1 MSKMKKTRKPGGG
14 RKKLKPEYDAGK
26 NLKEQMD
33 AAVVL
38 YEEECSLK
46 DIADALALNPI
57 KERKLLI
64 TAGMYESEVAEK
76 VQDTFEKYRE
86 TQDYKTSILSTATI
100 LQLSK
105 ASVTSYLPYQKGVYF
120 PSTADKEKISVGAE
134 RQRRYRAMK
143 RWRADPTEE
152 NFWGVVVAYAGVKF
166 KTYSGLSFSYEVRKG
181 RNGQYTK
188 ELWIDRREKSKSL
201 AWSSVLLAL
210 GNIKG
215 EVVDR
220 PKALGDIRGVT
231 YIYGMF
237 YRFGLVDVQEEVS
250 VQVKKQKRPK
260 KKNSEK
266 Q

>member
-1 MSKMKKTRKPGGG
+1 MKKTRKPGGG

-26 NLKEQMD
+26 NLKEQMER
-33 AAVVL
+33 AVAL
-38 YEEECSLK
+38 YDSEMSLQT
-46 DIADALALNPI
+46 IGDALNLNPI
-57 KERKLLI
+57 KVRKLLI
-64 TAGMYESEVAEK
+64 TAGVYESEVAEK

-86 TQDYKTSILSTATI
+86 TQDYKTSILSTAKA
-100 LQLSK
+100 LNLSK

-120 PSTADKEKISVGAE
+120 PSTEKDKISVGAE

-143 RWRADPTEE
+143 RWRSDPTEE

-166 KTYSGLSFSYEVRKG
+166 KTYSGLPFSYDIKKG
-181 RNGQYTK
+181 RNGEYTK

-201 AWSSVLLAL
+201 AWSSIVLAL
-210 GNIKG
+210 GNIKE

-237 YRFGLVDVQEEVS
+237 YRFGLIDVPDEV
-250 VQVKKQKRPK
+250 KEKMGHPK
-260 KKNSEK
+260 KHKK
-266 Q
+266 